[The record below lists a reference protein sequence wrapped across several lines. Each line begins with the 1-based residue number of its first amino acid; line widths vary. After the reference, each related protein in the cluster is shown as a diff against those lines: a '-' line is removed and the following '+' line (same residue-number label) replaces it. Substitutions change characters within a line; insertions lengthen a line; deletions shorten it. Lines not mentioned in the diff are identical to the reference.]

1 MKQMPYLAELKDLDL
16 SKNLIKR
23 VEMLSNMPCLE
34 DLDLSQNQ
42 ITKVSSNEFAPAKVL
57 ITLNLSNN
65 QISEY
70 SDLECLVTLEELN
83 VSFNPKLTTLEK
95 CPLLQQL

>member
-34 DLDLSQNQ
+34 DLDLS
-42 ITKVSSNEFAPAKVL
+42 
-57 ITLNLSNN
+57 
-65 QISEY
+65 
-70 SDLECLVTLEELN
+70 
-83 VSFNPKLTTLEK
+83 
-95 CPLLQQL
+95 